1 MGRTPKQDTKK
12 KNAKALFITG
22 QYQQKEIAEL
32 VGVTVQTI
40 SRWVNFDKWDVE
52 LASLTITKEKQL
64 ARYYAQINEINEAIA
79 GRDKG
84 QRYANSKE
92 ADILNKLSAAAQKL
106 ESETGVRDIV
116 DVSIGLLEWV
126 RGFDVNKAKELSD
139 LFDGYIKTK
148 L

>member
-40 SRWVNFDKWDVE
+40 SRWVNSEKWDVE

-64 ARYYAQINEINEAIA
+64 ARYYMQINEINEAIA
-79 GRDKG
+79 GKDKG
-84 QRYANSKE
+84 QRYANAKE
-92 ADILNKLSAAAQKL
+92 ADTLLKLSTAAQKL
-106 ESETGVRDIV
+106 ETDTGVRDII

-126 RGFDVNKAKELSD
+126 RKFDTDKAKELSD
-139 LFDGYIKTK
+139 LFDGYIKSRM
-148 L
+148 

>member
-40 SRWVNFDKWDVE
+40 SRWVNSEKWDVE

-64 ARYYAQINEINEAIA
+64 ARYYAQINEINEAISE
-79 GRDKG
+79 RDKG

-126 RGFDVNKAKELSD
+126 RGFDVEKAKELSD

>member
-1 MGRTPKQDTKK
+1 MGRTLKQDTKK

-40 SRWVNFDKWDVE
+40 SRWVNSEKWDVE

-64 ARYYAQINEINEAIA
+64 ARYYAQINEINEAISE
-79 GRDKG
+79 RDKG

-92 ADILNKLSAAAQKL
+92 ADTLNKLSAAAQKL

-126 RGFDVNKAKELSD
+126 RGFDVKKAKELSD

>member
-40 SRWVNFDKWDVE
+40 SRWVNSEKWDVE

-64 ARYYAQINEINEAIA
+64 ARYYAQINEINEAISE
-79 GRDKG
+79 RDKG

-92 ADILNKLSAAAQKL
+92 ADTLNKLSAAAQKL

-126 RGFDVNKAKELSD
+126 RGFDVKKAKELSD

>member
-1 MGRTPKQDTKK
+1 MARTPKTDTKK

-40 SRWVNFDKWDVE
+40 SRWVNAEKWDLE

-64 ARYYAQINEINEAIA
+64 ARYYAQINEINEAISM
-79 GRDKG
+79 REPG
-84 QRYANSKE
+84 QRFANSKE
-92 ADILNKLSAAAQKL
+92 ADTLLKLSSAAQKL
-106 ESETGVRDIV
+106 ESETGVREIV

-126 RGFDVNKAKELSD
+126 RGFDPEKAKELSE

>member
-32 VGVTVQTI
+32 VGVNPKTI
-40 SRWVNFDKWDVE
+40 TRWVNAEKWDVE

-64 ARYYAQINEINEAIA
+64 ARYYAQINEINEEISQ
-79 GRDKG
+79 RDKG

-92 ADILNKLSAAAQKL
+92 ADTLLKLSTAAQKL
-106 ESETGVRDIV
+106 ETETGVRDIV
-116 DVSIGLLEWV
+116 DVSIGLLEWI
-126 RGFDVNKAKELSD
+126 RGFDVEKAKELSE

>member
-1 MGRTPKQDTKK
+1 MGKTPKQDTKK

-32 VGVTVQTI
+32 VGVTVQTV
-40 SRWVNFDKWDVE
+40 SRWVNSEKWDIE

-64 ARYYAQINEINEAIA
+64 ARYYAQINEINEGIA
-79 GRDKG
+79 RREIG

-92 ADILNKLSAAAQKL
+92 ADTLLKLSTAAQKL

-126 RGFDVNKAKELSD
+126 RSFDVNKAKELSD

>member
-1 MGRTPKQDTKK
+1 MGRTPKRDTKRE
-12 KNAKALFITG
+12 NAKALFITG

-32 VGVTVQTI
+32 VGVTAQTI
-40 SRWVNFDKWDVE
+40 TRWVTAEKWDVE

-64 ARYYAQINEINEAIA
+64 ARYYAQINEINEVIA
-79 GRDKG
+79 KRDKG
-84 QRYANSKE
+84 ERYANSKE
-92 ADILNKLSAAAQKL
+92 ADTLLKLSSAAQKL
-106 ESETGVRDIV
+106 ETETGVRDIV

-126 RGFDVNKAKELSD
+126 RSFDVDRAKELSD

>member
-1 MGRTPKQDTKK
+1 MGKTSKQDTKK
-12 KNAKALFITG
+12 KNAKALFLTG

-32 VGVTVQTI
+32 VGVNPKTI
-40 SRWVNFDKWDVE
+40 TRWVNAEKWDLE

-64 ARYYAQINEINEAIA
+64 ARYYAQINEINDIIA
-79 GRDKG
+79 KRDPG
-84 QRYANSKE
+84 QRFANSKE
-92 ADILNKLSAAAQKL
+92 ADVLNKLSAAAQKL
-106 ESETGVRDIV
+106 ESETGIRDIV

-126 RGFDVNKAKELSD
+126 RGFDVDKAKELSD